1 MTTLLATLLC
11 CLAPT
16 DEQQTRAAVEKAL
29 KRIEQGAVNYPKN
42 RQCFACH
49 HQAMSVFS
57 TVAAR
62 ERGFTIDE
70 ELLKKQ
76 IAFSLKSFS
85 KTDKIVKGEGIG
97 GASATATYALQTFA
111 TVDHPRDDTVSAL
124 IEYLL
129 VRQRKDGAWPQV
141 SNRPPTE
148 AGIFTNN
155 ALALAVLKKYRSSEK
170 ELATRID
177 AAFSKGKTWLL
188 ENQPST
194 TEDKVFRLRGLVWG
208 DCDANEIKT
217 AQELLLSEQRP
228 DGSWAQLAD
237 LAGDAYA
244 TATALVALRHSGLPV
259 DHAAY
264 RKGVKYLLSSQT
276 EDGSWIVETRSR
288 PIQIFFD
295 NGDAGGRSQFISFP
309 TTNWAVMALL
319 ETLPMRRTN

>member
-1 MTTLLATLLC
+1 MTSLLAALLC
-11 CLAPT
+11 SLSLS
-16 DEQQTRAAVEKAL
+16 DEHQTRTAIEKAL
-29 KRIEQGAVNYPKN
+29 KRIEQGATNYPKN

-57 TVAAR
+57 TVAAKQ
-62 ERGFTIDE
+62 RGFTIDE
-70 ELLKKQ
+70 DLLKKQ
-76 IAFSLKSFS
+76 IEFSLKSFA
-85 KTDKIVKGEGIG
+85 KKDKIMKGEGVG
-97 GASATATYALQTFA
+97 GASATVTYALQTFA
-111 TVDHPRDDTVSAL
+111 TVDHPRDETVSAL

-155 ALALAVLKKYRSSEK
+155 ALALAVLKKYRAEDS
-170 ELATRID
+170 RID
-177 AAFSKGKTWLL
+177 SAIAKGKAWLL
-188 ENQPST
+188 ENQAST

-208 DCDANEIKT
+208 ECDADEIKA

-228 DGSWAQLAD
+228 DGSWAQLAE
-237 LAGDAYA
+237 LSGDAYA
-244 TATALVALRHSGLPV
+244 TATSLVALRHSGLSV
-259 DHAAY
+259 DHQAY
-264 RKGVKYLLSSQT
+264 RKGVKHLLTSQA

-319 ETLPMRRTN
+319 ETLSTPAK